1 MNLAENIRLAFEG
14 LIVNR
19 LRAILTTLGIII
31 GVGSVISLVTLGRGV
46 EDYIASEF
54 EGLGSNLLFVFSSP
68 PESETRVTI
77 QPISTNEVDDLLNPR
92 IAPSIGAIATET
104 IVGAQIVG
112 PEGSLDAAVSGVS
125 ANYGEVRARPVQPGG
140 AFISQSDVD
149 AASRVVLLGTTVV
162 ETLFGD
168 KTYNPVGEDIR
179 LSNRLFTVI
188 GVLEEQQSGGLGILD
203 DANNVIFIPITTAQT
218 RLSQARTRDGGY
230 RVDVMHVQ
238 AVNEDAMD
246 SAALEVETYLNDA
259 HNVEFQGEQ
268 DFTIINQAD
277 LLTSLGQI
285 TGVLTIFLS
294 MIAGISLL
302 VGGIGIMNIMLVSV
316 TERTRE
322 IGLRKAVGAR
332 FGDVLGQFLIE
343 SIVLSLVGG
352 MLGIALGWLASVI
365 GELAVPT
372 LSLSITPDAIILAT
386 SVSAFVGI
394 FFGLYPAWRA
404 ARMKPIDALRFE

>member
-1 MNLAENIRLAFEG
+1 MNLMENIRLALEG
-14 LIVNR
+14 LVVNR

-31 GVGSVISLVTLGRGV
+31 GVGAVISLVTLGRGV
-46 EDYIASEF
+46 EAFIAAEF
-54 EGLGSNLLFVFSSP
+54 QGLGSNLLFVFSSP

-77 QPISTNEVDDLLNPR
+77 QPISTNEVEDLLNPR
-92 IAPSIGAIATET
+92 IAPSIGRIATET
-104 IVGAQIVG
+104 IVGAQVVG
-112 PEGSLDAAVSGVS
+112 PDGSAQLAASGVS
-125 ANYGEVRARPVQPGG
+125 ANYGDVRARVVQPGG
-140 AFISQSDVD
+140 VFISQSDVD
-149 AASRVVLLGTTVV
+149 AAARVAVLGTTVV
-162 ETLFGD
+162 ETLFGS

-179 LSNRLFTVI
+179 INNRSFTVI
-188 GVLEEQQSGGLGILD
+188 GVLEEQESGGLGILD
-203 DANNVIFIPITTAQT
+203 DANNVLFIPISTAQT

-238 AVNEDAMD
+238 AANEDAMD
-246 SAALEVETYLNDA
+246 AAAGEIETYLNDA
-259 HNVEFQGEQ
+259 HGIEFQGEQ

-277 LLTSLGQI
+277 LLSSLGQI

-332 FGDVLGQFLIE
+332 FGDVLGQFLVE
-343 SIVLSLVGG
+343 SVVLSLVGG
-352 MLGIALGWLASVI
+352 LLGIGLGWLASVI

-372 LSLSITPDAIILAT
+372 LTLELTSDAVILAT
-386 SVSAFVGI
+386 GVSAFVGI

>member
-1 MNLAENIRLAFEG
+1 MQPNAYSRPDDREL
-14 LIVNR
+14 
-19 LRAILTTLGIII
+19 LRASLRLLSGRFRPAVLFAGLASGERLQLTDFLGTDT
-31 GVGSVISLVTLGRGV
+31 SSLHQVVVVPGAGLGGRVFTQRRPFLV

-77 QPISTNEVDDLLNPR
+77 QPISTNEVEDLLNPR
-92 IAPSIGAIATET
+92 IAPSIGTIAIES
-104 IVGAQIVG
+104 IVPAQLVG
-112 PEGSLDAAVSGVS
+112 PEGSLDGAVSGVS

-140 AFISQSDVD
+140 VFISQSDVD

-168 KTYNPVGEDIR
+168 KSYNPVGEDIR
-179 LSNRLFTVI
+179 VNNRSFTVI

-238 AVNEDAMD
+238 AINEDAMD

-332 FGDVLGQFLIE
+332 FGDVLGQFL
-343 SIVLSLVGG
+343 
-352 MLGIALGWLASVI
+352 
-365 GELAVPT
+365 
-372 LSLSITPDAIILAT
+372 
-386 SVSAFVGI
+386 
-394 FFGLYPAWRA
+394 
-404 ARMKPIDALRFE
+404 

>member
-1 MNLAENIRLAFEG
+1 M
-14 LIVNR
+14 
-19 LRAILTTLGIII
+19 
-31 GVGSVISLVTLGRGV
+31 GRGV
-46 EDYIASEF
+46 EDFIASEF

-92 IAPSIGAIATET
+92 IAPSIGTIATET
-104 IVGAQIVG
+104 IVGAQLVG
-112 PEGSLDAAVSGVS
+112 PQGSAQVAISGVS
-125 ANYGEVRARPVQPGG
+125 ANYGEVRARPVLPGG
-140 AFISQSDVD
+140 AFISQGDVD
-149 AASRVVLLGTTVV
+149 AAARVVLLGTTVV

-168 KTYNPVGEDIR
+168 KSYNPVGEDIR
-179 LSNRLFTVI
+179 VNNRSFTVI
-188 GVLEEQQSGGLGILD
+188 GVLEEQESGGLGILD
-203 DANNVIFIPITTAQT
+203 DANNVVFAPITTVQT

-238 AVNEDAMD
+238 AVNEESMDA
-246 SAALEVETYLNDA
+246 AALEIETYLNDA
-259 HNVEFQGEQ
+259 HGIEFQGEQ
-268 DFTIINQAD
+268 DFSIINQAD

-343 SIVLSLVGG
+343 SVVLSLVGG
-352 MLGIALGWLASVI
+352 ILGIMLGWLASVI

-372 LSLSITPDAIILAT
+372 LTLTLTSDAVILAT
-386 SVSAFVGI
+386 GVSAFVGI
-394 FFGLYPAWRA
+394 FFGLYPAVRA

>member
-1 MNLAENIRLAFEG
+1 MNLIENIRLAFEG
-14 LIVNR
+14 LVVNR

-31 GVGSVISLVTLGRGV
+31 GVGAVISLVTLGRGV
-46 EDYIASEF
+46 EAFIASEF
-54 EGLGSNLLFVFSSP
+54 EGLGSNLLFVFSTP

-77 QPISTNEVDDLLNPR
+77 QPLSTNEVEDLLNPR
-92 IAPSIGAIATET
+92 IAPSIGRIATET
-104 IVGAQIVG
+104 IIGAQVVG
-112 PEGSLDAAVSGVS
+112 PEGSAQVALSGVS
-125 ANYGEVRARPVQPGG
+125 SNYGEVRARVVQPGG
-140 AFISQSDVD
+140 VFISDSDVES
-149 AASRVVLLGTTVV
+149 AARVILLGTTLV

-179 LSNRLFTVI
+179 VNNRSFTVV
-188 GVLEEQQSGGLGILD
+188 GVLEEQESGGLGILD
-203 DANNVIFIPITTAQT
+203 DANNVAFIPISTAQT

-238 AVNEDAMD
+238 AVSKEAMD
-246 SAALEVETYLNDA
+246 AAALEIETYLNEA
-259 HNVEFQGEQ
+259 HGIEFQGEQ
-268 DFTIINQAD
+268 DFSIINQAD
-277 LLTSLGQI
+277 LLSSLGQI

-343 SIVLSLVGG
+343 SVVLSLVGG
-352 MLGIALGWLASVI
+352 VLGIVLGWLASVI

-372 LSLSITPDAIILAT
+372 LTLSLTADAVFLAT

-394 FFGLYPAWRA
+394 FFGLYPAIRA